1 MSDRRRHPQELSR
14 RGVTVGLG
22 VTGRTASPPASDVHR
37 AISRD
42 VDAARD
48 ATTACHTR
56 EIRLPLFSATA
67 GMVIR

>member
-14 RGVTVGLG
+14 RGVTVGIG
-22 VTGRTASPPASDVHR
+22 VTGRTVPPASDVHR

-56 EIRLPLFSATA
+56 EIRLPLFSSTA